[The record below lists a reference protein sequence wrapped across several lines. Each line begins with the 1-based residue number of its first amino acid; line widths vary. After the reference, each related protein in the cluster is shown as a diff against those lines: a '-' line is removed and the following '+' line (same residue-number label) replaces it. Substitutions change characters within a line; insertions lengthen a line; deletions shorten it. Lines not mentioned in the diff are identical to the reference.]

1 MLESQFT
8 GLISPP
14 KSVNNHRE
22 GRGLVVFPGALGDFL
37 CFLPTLKVISELKQ
51 GSHLELVMRS
61 DFSDLLSCSS
71 STISVHSLDN
81 HKIGRLFVPSAEM
94 DPELRNGLSR
104 YDFIYSWFG
113 AHDLHF
119 VGNLTALC
127 DGDCRFFPFRPSDP
141 GIHLMDYYGSCL
153 GVRYS
158 PQNFPEISLTAAE
171 LAWRECYWSETKLHG
186 QRVLAVAPGSGAKEK
201 NWGLSLFMEVGR
213 WWTDRTGGKVLVIL
227 GPAEEGSKAEAMAG
241 EDAVIVR
248 HLGLGQ
254 VAPLLAHCDL
264 YLGNDSGVTHLA
276 AALGVRTVALFGP
289 TDPVQWR
296 PRGKSVTVITRGV
309 ECSPCGVSTMRSCA
323 HRKCLSRLNPETVIG
338 LLEGMVAEGLL
349 DKGGLQI

>member
-1 MLESQFT
+1 
-8 GLISPP
+8 
-14 KSVNNHRE
+14 
-22 GRGLVVFPGALGDFL
+22 
-37 CFLPTLKVISELKQ
+37 
-51 GSHLELVMRS
+51 
-61 DFSDLLSCSS
+61 
-71 STISVHSLDN
+71 
-81 HKIGRLFVPSAEM
+81 
-94 DPELRNGLSR
+94 
-104 YDFIYSWFG
+104 
-113 AHDLHF
+113 
-119 VGNLTALC
+119 
-127 DGDCRFFPFRPSDP
+127 
-141 GIHLMDYYGSCL
+141 MDYYGSCL

-158 PQNFPEISLTAAE
+158 PQNFPEIFLTATG
-171 LAWRECYWSETKLHG
+171 LAWTERYWSETKLHG

-213 WWTDRTGGKVLVIL
+213 WWRDRTGGKVLVIL

-276 AALGVRTVALFGP
+276 AAIGVRTVALFGP

-296 PRGKSVTVITRGV
+296 PRGKSVTVITQGV
-309 ECSPCGVSTMRSCA
+309 ECSPCGISTMRSCA
-323 HRKCLSRLNPETVIG
+323 HRKCLSRLSPEKVIG
-338 LLEGMVAEGLL
+338 FLEGMVAEGLL